1 MLINSGAKLQ
11 LISEKCINLIEKFG
25 RLILFPYFCKRIND
39 HNMTQKEIDN
49 LKAERDALRQE
60 VARLKDEM
68 IRLIGRN
75 LDLSERLEEDTE
87 LRRRTSVA
95 RELLAGNIERQRN
108 ADLKDDSQ
116 LMALIELRIEADCPH
131 LKPDFDTP
139 AMAQLLGVSQERLI
153 RLFRHQT
160 IYRTP
165 EAYIDN
171 LRLLNALR
179 LLREYPNYSI
189 ASIALD
195 SGFTSVRTL
204 QRRFQDALGMTPVDY
219 RAMLTRDL

>member
-1 MLINSGAKLQ
+1 
-11 LISEKCINLIEKFG
+11 
-25 RLILFPYFCKRIND
+25 
-39 HNMTQKEIDN
+39 MTQKEIDN
-49 LKAERDALRQE
+49 LKAECDALRQE
-60 VARLKDEM
+60 VSRLKDEM
-68 IRLIGRN
+68 IRLISRN

-95 RELLAGNIERQRN
+95 RELLDGNIERQSN
-108 ADLKDDSQ
+108 ADLQDDSQ
-116 LMALIELRIEADCPH
+116 LMALIELRIEADRPH

-139 AMAQLLGVSQERLI
+139 AMAQLLGVSQERLF

-165 EAYIDN
+165 DAYIDN
-171 LRLLNALR
+171 LRLLNALQ